1 MNNQS
6 ILRKYRRQPKLQI
19 DLPSRGEYY
28 PPGAL
33 LDGQYSDISVF
44 SMTPNDEIA
53 FKTPDALINGEAT
66 VATIKSCVP
75 GIQDPWSIPTID
87 IDTVLVG
94 IRIASYGG
102 SMTVNKVCG
111 DCGTENQYEIP
122 LSSYLDSYSTK
133 SFVNRLPV
141 DDFIFH
147 LRPLNYR
154 EFTNN
159 QKRLLGIR
167 RSLNTIITNKDLSE
181 EEKGKAME
189 PLYVELARTQ
199 LDSIYATMVGIEVE
213 GEVEKDKN
221 EIADFF
227 ENNDNKYIAEVK
239 NAIEKNFKTWSAP
252 THTVQCTNCNK
263 EDEMQVTLDTSD
275 FFGKG

>member
-1 MNNQS
+1 MTNQS
-6 ILRKYRRQPKLQI
+6 ILKKYRRQPKLQV

-28 PPGAL
+28 PPNAL
-33 LDGQYSDISVF
+33 YENQNTDIPVF

-66 VATIKSCVP
+66 VATIKSCIPTIV
-75 GIQDPWSIPTID
+75 DPWSIPTID
-87 IDTVLVG
+87 IDTVLVA

-102 SMTVNKVCG
+102 SMTVNRVCG

-122 LSSYLDSYSTK
+122 LSSYLDSYLTK
-133 SFVNRLPV
+133 TFVNQLPI
-141 DDFIFH
+141 DNFIFH

-167 RSLNTIITNKDLSE
+167 RSLNTIIINKDMDDE
-181 EEKGKAME
+181 QKGKAMD
-189 PLYVELARTQ
+189 PLYMELARAQ
-199 LDSIYATMVGIEVE
+199 LDSIYASIVGIEVE
-213 GEVEKDKN
+213 GELEQNKQ
-221 EIADFF
+221 EIADFL
-227 ENNDNKYIAEVK
+227 ENNDNKFIAAVK
-239 NAIEKNFKTWSAP
+239 QQIEENFKTWSAP
-252 THTVQCTNCNK
+252 MHKVSCTNCEK